1 MHDSAANA
9 MVGLGFIVVG
19 LVLLLAIGVIV
30 AMVFYLLNL
39 QRCLDATR
47 PEFRPAIPSAL
58 VWLTLIPAI
67 GFIVWLAAVVIL
79 SSALKR
85 EGEARQTEAFGDGGL
100 TVGLIS
106 CIFGLL
112 SPIPFLGLLFG
123 LVSLVCWIIHWN
135 KVSTY
140 RRLLAGA
147 EPLPAAGRVEPV
159 APSPVATLPPVA
171 PAPAAPAAVAEAMP
185 GSDATLVSRPEPVA
199 CLRCIAGPLQGQE
212 FPVGQ
217 GLMLGRSVEASVVI
231 GDPHVS
237 NRHAWVGSIGGKLLL
252 RDNQSTNGTF
262 HNGNMAPR
270 VGEVTLQDGDVV
282 ILGDQG
288 KVRFQVFYR

>member
-1 MHDSAANA
+1 
-9 MVGLGFIVVG
+9 
-19 LVLLLAIGVIV
+19 
-30 AMVFYLLNL
+30 
-39 QRCLDATR
+39 
-47 PEFRPAIPSAL
+47 
-58 VWLTLIPAI
+58 
-67 GFIVWLAAVVIL
+67 
-79 SSALKR
+79 
-85 EGEARQTEAFGDGGL
+85 
-100 TVGLIS
+100 
-106 CIFGLL
+106 
-112 SPIPFLGLLFG
+112 
-123 LVSLVCWIIHWN
+123 
-135 KVSTY
+135 
-140 RRLLAGA
+140 
-147 EPLPAAGRVEPV
+147 
-159 APSPVATLPPVA
+159 
-171 PAPAAPAAVAEAMP
+171 MP

-237 NRHAWVGSIGGKLLL
+237 NRHAWVGPIGGKLLL

-262 HNGNMAPR
+262 HNGNMGQR

>member
-19 LVLLLAIGVIV
+19 LVLLFAIGVIV

-100 TVGLIS
+100 TVGLLS
-106 CIFGLL
+106 CILGLL
-112 SPIPFLGLLFG
+112 SAIPFLGLLLG
-123 LVSLVCWIIHWN
+123 LASLVCWIIHWN
-135 KVSTY
+135 KVTTY
-140 RRLLAGA
+140 RRLLTGEA
-147 EPLPAAGRVEPV
+147 PLSVDGRVEPAV
-159 APSPVATLPPVA
+159 PSPVATLPPVA
-171 PAPAAPAAVAEAMP
+171 PAPAAPAAVAEEVP
-185 GSDATLVSRPEPVA
+185 GSDATLVSRPEPAA

-237 NRHAWVGSIGGKLLL
+237 NRHAWIGPIGGKLLL

-262 HNGNMAPR
+262 HNGNMTQR
-270 VGEVTLQDGDVV
+270 VGEAALQDGDVV